1 MNRLKEKI
9 AIITGAAQG
18 LGRTYALCY
27 AKEGA
32 KVVIADILDGSKV
45 VKEVEKEGGTAIN
58 VPTDVSNE
66 ESVRN
71 LVKTTLKAFGRIDI
85 LMNNAAMFVA
95 TYPMRD
101 FDQIPLTEWEKVIRV
116 NINGTFVCC
125 KEIVPVMRKQKYGKI
140 INISS
145 SVFWRGLPGFL
156 HYSASKA
163 AIIGL
168 TRALAHEV
176 GKDGITVNSIA
187 PGYTQSEGVIRIQK
201 EGLGQDPYVVAAG
214 QCIARPQ
221 VPEDLIGAAVFLAS
235 DDSSFITGQTLV
247 VDGGLALN

>member
-1 MNRLKEKI
+1 MNRLNEKVGI
-9 AIITGAAQG
+9 VTGAAQG
-18 LGRTYALCY
+18 LGRAYALAY

-32 KVVIADILDGSKV
+32 KVVIVDIVDGSKV
-45 VKEVEKEGGTAIN
+45 VAEIKKEGGTAIN
-58 VPTDVSNE
+58 VMTDISNE
-66 ESVRN
+66 AQVKN
-71 LVKTTLKAFGRIDI
+71 LVKATLDTFGRIDI
-85 LMNNAAMFVA
+85 LMNNAALFVA

-101 FDQIPLTEWEKVIRV
+101 FDQITLAEWEKVMRV
-116 NINGTFVCC
+116 NINGTFLCC
-125 KEIVPVMRKQKYGKI
+125 KEIVPVMRKQKYGRI

-156 HYSASKA
+156 HYSTSKA

-168 TRALAHEV
+168 TRSLAHEV

-187 PGYTQSEGVIRIQK
+187 PGYTQSEGVIKVQD
-201 EGLGQDPYVVAAG
+201 EGLGQDPNVVAAG

-235 DDSSFITGQTLV
+235 DESLFITGQTLV

>member
-1 MNRLKEKI
+1 MNRLNNKV
-9 AIITGAAQG
+9 AIITGSAQG
-18 LGRTYALCY
+18 LGRMYAIAY
-27 AKEGA
+27 ANEGA

-45 VKEVEKEGGTAIN
+45 VEQIEKDGGTAIN
-58 VPTDVSNE
+58 VTTDVSSE
-66 ESVRN
+66 ASVKN
-71 LVKTTLKAFGRIDI
+71 LVKSTFNAFGKIDI
-85 LMNNAAMFVA
+85 LMNNAALFVA

-101 FDQIPLTEWEKVIRV
+101 FDQISLTEWEKVMRV
-116 NINGTFVCC
+116 NVNGTFVCC
-125 KEIVPVMRKQKYGKI
+125 KEVVPEMRKQNYGRI

-176 GKDGITVNSIA
+176 GKNGITVNSLA
-187 PGYTQSEGVIRIQK
+187 PGYTQSEGVIKVQN
-201 EGLGQDPYVVAAG
+201 EGLGQDPNEVASA